1 LNRAS
6 FKISFPCGS
15 IQDKFGSDH
24 KKHDLIMGKKKSDLM
39 ETKISRAVAVD
50 LATSQLPPPSGHTP
64 ILTADLLH

>member
-1 LNRAS
+1 
-6 FKISFPCGS
+6 
-15 IQDKFGSDH
+15 
-24 KKHDLIMGKKKSDLM
+24 MGKKKSDLM